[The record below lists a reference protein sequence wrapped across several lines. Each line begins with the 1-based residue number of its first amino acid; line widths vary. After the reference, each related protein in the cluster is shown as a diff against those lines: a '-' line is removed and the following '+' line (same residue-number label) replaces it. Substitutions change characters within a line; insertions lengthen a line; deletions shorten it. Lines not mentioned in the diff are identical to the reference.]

1 MGKYLI
7 IAAQNGAKLIN
18 SQCNNMRVDCMNISK
33 FTNLVYMALVVL
45 GFSSIIASAATG
57 VTGVTSQIC
66 GIVNTIRTVVGV
78 LAIALFIAG
87 GAIYA
92 VAHLLPA
99 AGNVR
104 AGAQGWSMAM
114 IVGGVIGL
122 VLVIIAPFIVNMVV
136 GFSGTAGAGGGS
148 ITLPASC

>member
-1 MGKYLI
+1 
-7 IAAQNGAKLIN
+7 
-18 SQCNNMRVDCMNISK
+18 MNISK

-45 GFSSIIASAATG
+45 GFSSIMVSAAGATG

-122 VLVIIAPFIVNMVV
+122 VLVIIAPYIVNMVV
-136 GFSGTAGAGGGS
+136 GFSTSAPNGGGS
-148 ITLPASC
+148 ITLPTSC

>member
-1 MGKYLI
+1 
-7 IAAQNGAKLIN
+7 
-18 SQCNNMRVDCMNISK
+18 MNISK

-99 AGNVR
+99 AGKSKNH
-104 AGAQGWSMAM
+104 
-114 IVGGVIGL
+114 
-122 VLVIIAPFIVNMVV
+122 
-136 GFSGTAGAGGGS
+136 
-148 ITLPASC
+148 

>member
-148 ITLPASC
+148 ITLTASC

>member
-1 MGKYLI
+1 
-7 IAAQNGAKLIN
+7 
-18 SQCNNMRVDCMNISK
+18 MNISK

-136 GFSGTAGAGGGS
+136 GFSGTSGAGGGS

>member
-99 AGNVR
+99 PGNVR

>member
-1 MGKYLI
+1 
-7 IAAQNGAKLIN
+7 
-18 SQCNNMRVDCMNISK
+18 MNISK

-45 GFSSIIASAATG
+45 GFFSIMVSATGATGAAGGSGASATTG
-57 VTGVTSQIC
+57 VSGVTSQIC